1 MRMRVLALAL
11 VARALALSPPLE
23 GVANF
28 REVSPLLPGLYRSAE
43 LERASDADARY
54 LLDELGVRTVVDLRN
69 DDEIAKARRSRTR
82 GGARLADEVAARR
95 HLPPLRDV
103 DGFFDAVA
111 AGLPPAKRLEAM
123 ALLVFSGRKYD
134 QLLYDELTRERSP
147 RTLYTSMLKAAP
159 RVWGEALRAATA
171 EGAGPV
177 IVHCAKGKDRTGVV
191 AALAALAAGDAE
203 ETVVRS
209 YARSAALLDA
219 HEAAAPPAP
228 PSDGD
233 DAPRKRRGVDWSAL
247 RGSPPDAMS
256 GTLEWVRKEHGSVEA
271 YLDLIGID
279 ADWRADLRSRA
290 AAAATAS
297 ATGAG

>member
-1 MRMRVLALAL
+1 
-11 VARALALSPPLE
+11 
-23 GVANF
+23 
-28 REVSPLLPGLYRSAE
+28 
-43 LERASDADARY
+43 
-54 LLDELGVRTVVDLRN
+54 
-69 DDEIAKARRSRTR
+69 
-82 GGARLADEVAARR
+82 
-95 HLPPLRDV
+95 
-103 DGFFDAVA
+103 
-111 AGLPPAKRLEAM
+111 M

-134 QLLYDELTRERSP
+134 QLLYDELTRERSRARSTRACSRP
-147 RTLYTSMLKAAP
+147 RRVSGAGAP
-159 RVWGEALRAATA
+159 AATA
-171 EGAGPV
+171 EGGAR
-177 IVHCAKGKDRTGVV
+177 HRALRQGKDRTGVV
-191 AALAALAAGDAE
+191 AALAALAGRRR

-219 HEAAAPPAP
+219 LAAAAPPAP

-271 YLDLIGID
+271 YLDLVGID